1 MVTLYDSI
9 MASVNQGLLIRNLTP
24 VFVLPCVLQKEEYHQ
39 IPAFLL
45 HQILEYGWCQH
56 VATLIYW
63 DQPAQVEKGLLAME
77 ALQNTC
83 NFTVHN
89 SQLHALVK
97 QFRKTLQEES
107 DEFTASLLEH
117 CSGLLRSIRRTNMDL

>member
-9 MASVNQGLLIRNLTP
+9 LASVNQGLLIRNLTP
-24 VFVLPCVLQKEEYHQ
+24 VFVLPRVLQKEEYHQ

-63 DQPAQVEKGLLAME
+63 DQPAPVEKGLLAME

-83 NFTVHN
+83 NFTGHN

-97 QFRKTLQEES
+97 QFRKALQEES

>member
-1 MVTLYDSI
+1 
-9 MASVNQGLLIRNLTP
+9 MA
-24 VFVLPCVLQKEEYHQ
+24 
-39 IPAFLL
+39 A
-45 HQILEYGWCQH
+45 
-56 VATLIYW
+56 LIYW

-83 NFTVHN
+83 NFTGHN

-97 QFRKTLQEES
+97 QFRKALQEES

-117 CSGLLRSIRRTNMDL
+117 CSELLRTIRQANMDL